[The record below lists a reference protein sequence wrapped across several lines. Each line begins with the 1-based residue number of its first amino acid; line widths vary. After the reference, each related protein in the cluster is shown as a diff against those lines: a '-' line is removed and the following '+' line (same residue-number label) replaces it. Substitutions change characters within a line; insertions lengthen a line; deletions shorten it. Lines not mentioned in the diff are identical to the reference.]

1 MKHRYGSISAN
12 LDRPSNP
19 ELILWAQ
26 LFHSASSDLG
36 HENLADGKLLYKIFQ
51 QLDGKSQDESAL
63 CESVESMKD
72 RLSNWHFLMQNVRN
86 YYLEVLQEVIT
97 FRPPNLVLISK
108 SPDCALAHSEM
119 DQILLLLLCAAV
131 RCERRDYFI
140 RQIMDHLNPD
150 VQAGLMNC
158 IKNARCEQLSGD
170 LAMLTKEQC
179 KQKDDLDD
187 KDNVTMKQVILEQ
200 ELAKARIRLAETE
213 QLRSA
218 DLDELK
224 TLREELGRLR
234 LEQCTLARTSSDGNC
249 QPVKD
254 SSVKTDNIV
263 LDLSD
268 NDMSESQREL
278 SQASGC
284 DRITPNLSTQL
295 AESVASRL
303 NRLEA
308 DNCRLITE
316 LSIAHDCASAA
327 AAKSTE
333 ELADARAGLAEFK
346 RANQLLTD
354 KLKRLETLVATQTD
368 RIKQLE
374 SERRAAESETRKAR
388 EALIFLQES
397 TDHQVAELSKENNLL
412 TETMEVSPFWLR

>member
-1 MKHRYGSISAN
+1 
-12 LDRPSNP
+12 
-19 ELILWAQ
+19 
-26 LFHSASSDLG
+26 
-36 HENLADGKLLYKIFQ
+36 
-51 QLDGKSQDESAL
+51 
-63 CESVESMKD
+63 
-72 RLSNWHFLMQNVRN
+72 
-86 YYLEVLQEVIT
+86 
-97 FRPPNLVLISK
+97 
-108 SPDCALAHSEM
+108 
-119 DQILLLLLCAAV
+119 
-131 RCERRDYFI
+131 
-140 RQIMDHLNPD
+140 
-150 VQAGLMNC
+150 
-158 IKNARCEQLSGD
+158 
-170 LAMLTKEQC
+170 MLTKEQC

-374 SERRAAESETRKAR
+374 SERRAAESETR
-388 EALIFLQES
+388 
-397 TDHQVAELSKENNLL
+397 
-412 TETMEVSPFWLR
+412 